1 VDLPFVLLFLVA
13 IAWVSPWMLIPP
25 VVAIAAILLVS
36 FWAQARM
43 ESLTLK
49 TFQAS
54 SQRNALLVES
64 LTNLEAVKTLNAQS
78 GVQRLGELHSVHCLY
93 GGKIKFIS
101 SGTVNFVQT
110 LQQLVTIAVVVI
122 GVYQVQ
128 DAALSMGGIIAA
140 SMIAGAAWRP
150 SVRWRG

>member
-1 VDLPFVLLFLVA
+1 
-13 IAWVSPWMLIPP
+13 
-25 VVAIAAILLVS
+25 
-36 FWAQARM
+36 M

-54 SQRNALLVES
+54 SAQRAAVES

-78 GVQRLGELHSVHCLY
+78 GVQRLWRAHSVHRLH
-93 GGKIKFIS
+93 GRQDQVHLV
-101 SGTVNFVQT
+101 GTVNFVQT